1 MAISKKEYRRQ
12 KTAVKTKELE
22 SSVQPLK
29 SALKV
34 DKKLK
39 KAEISDDGLGSDDEE
54 GDEDVSEEGMKRL
67 MELVD
72 VEDLNEFELAMLGRG
87 EEDGEDEDEEEE
99 DDGEEVD
106 DNDDNDGEDD
116 DEEQDNTI
124 INEQPDED
132 VVSLDGLGSDISV
145 DEDAVPR
152 QKVTIN
158 NKPALRILTDA
169 IRITNIAWP
178 EHLVLTSKETADVDP
193 NDDLQRETIFYKIAL
208 GCISQAKKL
217 ATKHGIPF
225 TRPDDYYA
233 EMVKSDEHMERVRT
247 KLVEEAQTIKKS
259 EAAKKQRDL
268 KKFGKQIQQEKL
280 KQREQDKKSFDE
292 RVQGLK
298 RKRKEGM
305 EIGEDGDEFDI
316 AVEDAMKGRTEKLGR
331 GTQDK
336 SKASHMKPMPRHV
349 RDSKYSLGGGG
360 RRSKQNTRESTMDFG
375 GSMSRG
381 KGGKGLKG
389 GPGGAKSKGRPGK
402 SRRQAGRV

>member
-336 SKASHMKPMPRHV
+336 SKMPRHV